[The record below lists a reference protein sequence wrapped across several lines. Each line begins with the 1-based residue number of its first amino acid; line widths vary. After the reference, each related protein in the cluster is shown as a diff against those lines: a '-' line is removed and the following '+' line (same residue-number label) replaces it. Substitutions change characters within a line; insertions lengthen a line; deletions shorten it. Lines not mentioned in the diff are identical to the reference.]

1 MKLGP
6 DLRNIRI

>member
-6 DLRNIRI
+6 DNAPC